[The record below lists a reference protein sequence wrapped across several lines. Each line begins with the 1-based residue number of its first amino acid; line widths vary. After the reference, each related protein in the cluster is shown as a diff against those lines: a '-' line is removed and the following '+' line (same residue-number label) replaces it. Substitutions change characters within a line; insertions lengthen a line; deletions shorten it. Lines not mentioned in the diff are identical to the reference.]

1 MIARKNNHDRI
12 RIFPRHVYQGREN
25 CWSRALIGRLHDSL
39 RRPIRKAGKIVL
51 FVRLRDGIQD
61 LVWGHA
67 PFRPM
72 PGVLQERPVTEKGAK
87 LLRPI
92 GSPHRLR
99 QFSQPDAISSSQDNA
114 PTMRLGRCERTVP
127 PRDFS

>member
-12 RIFPRHVYQGREN
+12 RISPRDVYQGREN
-25 CWSRALIGRLHDSL
+25 CRSRAPIGRLHNSL
-39 RRPIRKAGKIVL
+39 RRAIRKAGKIVL
-51 FVRLRDGIQD
+51 FVRLRDRIQD

-72 PGVLQERPVTEKGAK
+72 PRVLQERAVTEKRAE

-92 GSPHRLR
+92 GSPYRLR
-99 QFSQPDAISSSQDNA
+99 
-114 PTMRLGRCERTVP
+114 
-127 PRDFS
+127 